1 MCLGEKNKLLCYYPF
16 VLTFVS
22 TQEQV
27 EKLKNEN
34 KSHRKK
40 NREDSVTFFASILEV
55 VQPLLSSQG
64 YNLRIFGLV
73 QPSHLYR

>member
-40 NREDSVTFFASILEV
+40 IEKILL
-55 VQPLLSSQG
+55 PFLLQ
-64 YNLRIFGLV
+64 F
-73 QPSHLYR
+73 

>member
-1 MCLGEKNKLLCYYPF
+1 MCLGEKNKHLCYYPF

-22 TQEQV
+22 TQGQG

-40 NREDSVTFFASILEV
+40 KIEEILL
-55 VQPLLSSQG
+55 PFLLQ
-64 YNLRIFGLV
+64 F
-73 QPSHLYR
+73 